1 MAKLHYAFI
10 ALLLVLPL
18 YVSDAHSHHRSRES
32 RIRPPPGHYGHH
44 LPPAHH
50 HPPPVHYPPHVH
62 HPPPVHYPPPHVPH
76 VIPGH
81 GHSPF
86 AHPPPPPRGSHHRS
100 GPSLSVELGSRHG
113 HGGFRV
119 VL

>member
-10 ALLLVLPL
+10 AFLLVLPL
-18 YVSDAHSHHRSRES
+18 YLCNAHSHHHSRES
-32 RIRPPPGHYGHH
+32 RPRPPLAGPHGHH
-44 LPPAHH
+44 PPSHHH
-50 HPPPVHYPPHVH
+50 HPPSH
-62 HPPPVHYPPPHVPH
+62 HYPPPHVPH

-81 GHSPF
+81 GHSRF

-100 GPSLSVELGSRHG
+100 DPSLSVELGSRHG